1 MRENCSTAQIPLS
14 QMSSV
19 NRTLTGGPAVSM
31 EHFMAQVNLYC
42 YISHIKANVSAR
54 LLKHLSLTC
63 CRSYFSGSYFA
74 RDASYSNAYIRS
86 QSSSKKIMF
95 VVLVLVGEFTNGC
108 HTYRRPPQ
116 KSTSKVLYDSCV
128 DSENNPSIF
137 VVFEKQQIYPE
148 FVIEY
153 SQNPRQCVASCF
165 SENE

>member
-1 MRENCSTAQIPLS
+1 MMKKNGGKPVDERELFHGTDPSIIDVICEQNFDWRTCG
-14 QMSSV
+14 V
-19 NRTLTGGPAVSM
+19 NGTLYGLGES
-31 EHFMAQVNLYC
+31 LYC

-148 FVIEY
+148 YLIEY
-153 SQNPRQCVASCF
+153 S
-165 SENE
+165 